1 MFSKGVRYCDPFH
14 VRSVTL
20 LTLTN
25 SFLQFLFPLIA
36 TSASLLYVIARW
48 SLRILAHGKDHVA
61 RPSTYSGSTEDQ
73 MVKPSHLSTIPDNSK
88 TNGIAEAAR
97 HDLDHCDQSQV
108 TRSRV
113 EINHPRGEM
122 VLVVVELLAIVGKI
136 SSFLTAW
143 STRAWG
149 RGNTHVMIV
158 GITAWSY
165 VLVLVLLRLYRA
177 RATKTTVPD
186 LWNQTA
192 ILYGIQWLCT
202 VLVFR
207 SAIVHPWRDNGQ
219 RLTIINFT
227 LGTVLLLIALCS
239 RKGNKAVVL
248 DYEGDLK
255 PSREPLASLF
265 SIATFS
271 WVDAIVWHGYK
282 KTYEL
287 ADVWN
292 LASKDKA
299 TAVLADY
306 RQLRKTSKLVWHLV
320 RYFKRGLLI
329 QGAWAICN
337 GFLTFVPT
345 LLLKAILEYVE
356 NPDAIPRNAA
366 WFYVVLLACSSV
378 AESVTSGQGLWVGR
392 KICIR
397 LRAIIVGEI
406 YAKALRRKAA
416 SAADRILGDEK
427 KRNDK
432 AKQNE
437 DKKSGLLSTGRKK
450 KNKSSQEDSLPPKDT
465 SDSQVNTGTIINL
478 MAVDS
483 FKLAEISA
491 YLHFLWGS
499 SPVQLIVCILLLYR
513 ILGTLLLS
521 CCLSFYSQ
529 L

>member
-1 MFSKGVRYCDPFH
+1 M
-14 VRSVTL
+14 
-20 LTLTN
+20 
-25 SFLQFLFPLIA
+25 FPLIA
-36 TSASLLYVIARW
+36 TGASLLYVLARW
-48 SLRILAHGKDHVA
+48 GFRILGNGKPHVA
-61 RPSTYSGSTEDQ
+61 RLSRGFSSTEDQ
-73 MVKPSHLSTIPDNSK
+73 RTKPSHLSRTQDTSK
-88 TNGIAEAAR
+88 TNGIADGAR
-97 HDLDHCDQSQV
+97 HDLDHGDLSQIAQP
-108 TRSRV
+108 RV

-122 VLVVVELLAIVGKI
+122 VLVALELLAIVGEI
-136 SSFLTAW
+136 SVYLIAW
-143 STRAWG
+143 STHAWG
-149 RGNTHVMIV
+149 RGSTHVMIV
-158 GITAWSY
+158 GIAAWSY
-165 VLVLVLLRLYRA
+165 ILVLVLLRLYRT
-177 RATKTTVPD
+177 RAIKTTVPD

-192 ILYGIQWLCT
+192 MLYGIQWLCT

-207 SAIVHPWRDNGQ
+207 SATVHPWPEDAQ
-219 RLTIINFT
+219 RLTITNFT

-239 RKGNKAVVL
+239 RKGNKPVVL

-271 WVDAIVWHGYK
+271 WVDPIVWHGYK

-306 RQLRKTSKLVWHLV
+306 RQMRKTSKLVWHLL

-329 QGAWAICN
+329 QGAWAICS

-366 WFYVVLLACSSV
+366 WFYVVLLACSSI
-378 AESVTSGQGLWVGR
+378 AEGVTSGQGLWVGR

-416 SAADRILGDEK
+416 SATDRILGEEK
-427 KRNDK
+427 KHNDK
-432 AKQNE
+432 AKHNGS
-437 DKKSGLLSTGRKK
+437 KKSGALYTRPK
-450 KNKSSQEDSLPPKDT
+450 KNNKPPQEDPLPPKDT

-499 SPVQLIVCILLLYR
+499 SPVQLIVCILLLYK
-513 ILGTLLLS
+513 ILGMLLLFY
-521 CCLSFYSQ
+521 CSFSYPRLYSAK
-529 L
+529 

>member
-1 MFSKGVRYCDPFH
+1 MG
-14 VRSVTL
+14 
-20 LTLTN
+20 N
-25 SFLQFLFPLIA
+25 
-36 TSASLLYVIARW
+36 
-48 SLRILAHGKDHVA
+48 GKPHIA
-61 RPSTYSGSTEDQ
+61 RPSKGSGSTEDQ
-73 MVKPSHLSTIPDNSK
+73 GIKPIHISRTQDTSK
-88 TNGIAEAAR
+88 TNGIAEGDR
-97 HDLDHCDQSQV
+97 HDLDHGDLSQN
-108 TRSRV
+108 TQLRV
-113 EINHPRGEM
+113 EISHPRGEVVFV
-122 VLVVVELLAIVGKI
+122 VLELLAIVGEI
-136 SSFLTAW
+136 LVYLIAWLTH
-143 STRAWG
+143 AWG
-149 RGNTHVMIV
+149 RGNTHVMV
-158 GITAWSY
+158 LGITAWSY
-165 VLVLVLLRLYRA
+165 VLVLVLLRLYRT
-177 RATKTTVPD
+177 RAIKTTVPD

-207 SAIVHPWRDNGQ
+207 SAIVHPWRANAQ
-219 RLTIINFT
+219 RLTITNFM
-227 LGTVLLLIALCS
+227 LSTVLLIIALGS
-239 RKGNKAVVL
+239 RKGNKPIVL

-292 LASKDKA
+292 LASRDKA

-306 RQLRKTSKLVWHLV
+306 RQLRKTSKLVWHLL
-320 RYFKRGLLI
+320 RYFKRGLII

-356 NPDAIPRNAA
+356 NPDAIPRNTA
-366 WFYVVLLACSSV
+366 WFYVVLLACSSI
-378 AESVTSGQGLWVGR
+378 AEGITSGQGLWVGR

-416 SAADRILGDEK
+416 SATDRILGDEK

-432 AKQNE
+432 AKDNGG
-437 DKKSGLLSTGRKK
+437 KKSGVLSTKRKK
-450 KNKSSQEDSLPPKDT
+450 KNKSLQEDPLPPKDT

-499 SPVQLIVCILLLYR
+499 SPIQLIVCILLLYR
-513 ILGTLLLS
+513 ILGMFLLS
-521 CCLSFYSQ
+521 YCSSFNSQ
-529 L
+529 LYYDKRHHVLPKASQEHKQGAPQAQSTHIACSNG